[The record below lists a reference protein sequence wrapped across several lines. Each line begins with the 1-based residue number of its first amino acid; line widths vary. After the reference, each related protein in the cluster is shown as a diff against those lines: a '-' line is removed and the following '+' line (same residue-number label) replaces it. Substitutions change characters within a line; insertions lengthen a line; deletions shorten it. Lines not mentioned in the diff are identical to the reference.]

1 MSNKKVL
8 HRIDD
13 GFGLAHPIHPDEIVV
28 VHTCGSSKRKIR
40 MGCVLFCSMCRTPS
54 ESVEFRLTYGEFLRR
69 YWFPNEDANA
79 KTL

>member
-1 MSNKKVL
+1 MCNKKVL

-28 VHTCGSSKRKIR
+28 VHRCNNKIR
-40 MGCVLFCSMCRTPS
+40 MGCVLLCSMCRVPS

-69 YWFPNEDANA
+69 CWFPDEI
-79 KTL
+79 KK